1 MYTGVVA
8 FEAALGVRFDWLL
21 HVGDFGVWREPARVD
36 GATRRHDGAG
46 DFPAWFAERRVAP
59 RPTVFIKGNHE
70 YFVWLDAQP
79 SSEVLPGLHY
89 LRNGHVRALVVG
101 DEVLRIG
108 GVGGCFG
115 PSNFE
120 RRSST
125 LRGYAKR
132 HYTRDEIATLSAR
145 TDLDIVLTRDA
156 PAGVRFER
164 HHRGAG
170 FVSEAAGLDELL
182 AKTQPRACFF
192 GHHHTRL
199 DAEVAGV
206 RCLGLNKGPYPGS
219 LVAFEMR
226 AGAPGWQLLGEW
238 PPQQLRL

>member
-1 MYTGVVA
+1 
-8 FEAALGVRFDWLL
+8 L
-21 HVGDFGVWREPARVD
+21 
-36 GATRRHDGAG
+36 
-46 DFPAWFAERRVAP
+46 
-59 RPTVFIKGNHE
+59 FIKGNHE
-70 YFVWLDAQP
+70 DFVWLDAQP

-89 LRNGHVRALVVG
+89 LRNGHVRALVAG

-125 LRGYAKR
+125 LQGYAKR

-145 TDLDIVLTRDA
+145 TDLDIVLTHDA

-182 AKTQPRACFF
+182 AKPQPRACCF

-206 RCLGLNKGPYPGS
+206 RCFGLNKGPYPGS
-219 LVAFEMR
+219 LVASEMR
-226 AGAPGWQLLGEW
+226 ASEPGWQFLGEW
-238 PPQQLRL
+238 PPRQLRL